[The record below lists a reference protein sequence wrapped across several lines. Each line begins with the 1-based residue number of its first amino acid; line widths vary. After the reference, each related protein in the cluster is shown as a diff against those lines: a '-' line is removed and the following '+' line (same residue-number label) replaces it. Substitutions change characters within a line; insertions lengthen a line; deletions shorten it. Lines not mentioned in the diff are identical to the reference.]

1 MRCVTRVLAL
11 SLLVFAPL
19 SASERR
25 ARADHE
31 EAREL
36 PPRAEVDP
44 APGFTFLFD
53 FGPTFGW
60 YAGGHVGAG
69 FAFRLSD
76 SLSFVVAP
84 RVAGGQGWDANPFVV
99 MGGDLGLRLRRVA
112 DVSGVGHFGLGTMGL
127 IEIEGPRTNYVYVA
141 PYVRAGGGI
150 RLGVPGKRR
159 FGWGVEGSV
168 RMGYAFDVTD
178 HAIEL
183 SDADYSGVY
192 GAFEV
197 SIVFEF

>member
-11 SLLVFAPL
+11 SLLVLAAL

-25 ARADHE
+25 ARADDE
-31 EAREL
+31 DPREL
-36 PPRAEVDP
+36 PRRVDTEP

-60 YAGGHVGAG
+60 YAGGHIGAG
-69 FAFRLSD
+69 LAFRLSD

-84 RVAGGQGWDANPFVV
+84 RVAGGQGWDANPFVA
-99 MGGDLGLRLRRVA
+99 MGGDLGLRIRRVA
-112 DVSGVGHFGLGTMGL
+112 DVSGVGHFGLGTMCL
-127 IEIEGPRTNYVYVA
+127 LEIEGPRTNYVYVA
-141 PYVRAGGGI
+141 PYVRLGGGV

-168 RMGYAFDVTD
+168 RAGYAVDVTD
-178 HAIEL
+178 HSIEL
-183 SDADYSGVY
+183 SDVDYSGVY

-197 SIVFEF
+197 SIVLEF